1 MATTVLGTSL
11 YMAPEI
17 LDAKAYDR
25 KADIWSVGVLY
36 YQMIFGEY
44 PYFGISVT
52 DKKMLAIINA
62 NRPNYSK
69 LNISEKVR
77 DFMDKC
83 LTVNPK

>member
-44 PYFGISVT
+44 PYFAISVT
-52 DKKMLAIINA
+52 DRKML
-62 NRPNYSK
+62 
-69 LNISEKVR
+69 
-77 DFMDKC
+77 
-83 LTVNPK
+83 